1 MTGSVEE
8 IIISTLKPKCLICL
22 IHYQSSDLKVDAETL
37 GISIPKRRCS
47 LSPHGCSTLRPRNK
61 KYAPERVAQRI
72 LLRSVCRVRQKRC
85 ARPPACGPPAVALDA
100 CGGPAL
106 VRPGRNGRRFGGPAR
121 RRTGAGL
128 QAIRA
133 PDRCA
138 HIRATRAVSARAPPG
153 PRCRRRL
160 TTASRAR
167 IGELGLDK
175 RALTAR
181 ARPSACADN
190 RAQITVRR

>member
-106 VRPGRNGRRFGGPAR
+106 VRPGRNGRRGLASDPSPR
-121 RRTGAGL
+121 LVRT
-128 QAIRA
+128 
-133 PDRCA
+133 
-138 HIRATRAVSARAPPG
+138 H
-153 PRCRRRL
+153 PR
-160 TTASRAR
+160 
-167 IGELGLDK
+167 
-175 RALTAR
+175 
-181 ARPSACADN
+181 RPSGKCQGAPRPAISAPTDDSIP
-190 RAQITVRR
+190 RAQR